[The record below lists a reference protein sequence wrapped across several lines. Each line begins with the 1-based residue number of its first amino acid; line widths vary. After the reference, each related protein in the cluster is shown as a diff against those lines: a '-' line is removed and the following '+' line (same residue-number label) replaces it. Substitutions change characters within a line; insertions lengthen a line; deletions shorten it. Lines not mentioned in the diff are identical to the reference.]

1 MRLFLVRSQVT
12 KDPKTQ
18 QEICTI
24 RWMKRGD
31 SYPVF
36 EVYKYMQ
43 TDKETQEKKI
53 VTHFLVGDPGSG
65 RLAWIDAR
73 VVDFVGE

>member
-1 MRLFLVRSQVT
+1 
-12 KDPKTQ
+12 
-18 QEICTI
+18 
-24 RWMKRGD
+24 MKRGD